1 MSNQLKA
8 LVESGKPAIGTWVG
22 FADPYAVEAIADVG
36 FDWLLIDTEH
46 FPISRE
52 SLRTILMAMKGSASV
67 PVVRLPSNTLDH
79 FQTALDL
86 GAQGVV
92 VPMVSTPQDA
102 AQTVAFCRYP
112 PLGTR
117 GFSPTRASRYFQDL
131 ERYAETANG
140 QIFLI
145 VQIET
150 PQAVANIDGI
160 MATPGIDGIF
170 IGPSD
175 LASFMHIPAQ
185 TNHPEVARV
194 VGQLIERACARSMP
208 FGLPTWTPEEC
219 MGYVNRGAR
228 LLTLGSDLHFLA
240 SSARSGLAG
249 IRRLFGSSS
258 IVSLEPQP
266 AGGDGSR

>member
-1 MSNQLKA
+1 MVNSLKA
-8 LVESGKPAIGTWVG
+8 LVASGRPAIGTWIG
-22 FADPYAVEAIADVG
+22 FTDPYSVELMADAG

-67 PVVRLPSNTLDH
+67 PVVRLPSNSLDH

-92 VPMVSTPQDA
+92 VPMISSRADA
-102 AQTVAFCRYP
+102 AQAVNFCRYP

-131 ERYAETANG
+131 EAYAQAANG
-140 QIFLI
+140 QITLI

-150 PQAVANIDGI
+150 PQAVANIDEILTLG
-160 MATPGIDGIF
+160 GIDGIF

-175 LASFMHIPAQ
+175 LASFMNLPAR
-185 TNHPEVARV
+185 TNHPEVERV
-194 VGQLIERACARSMP
+194 VERLIESACSRSIP
-208 FGLPTWTPEEC
+208 FGLPTWTPAEC
-219 MGYVNRGAR
+219 LRYVQLGAR
-228 LLTLGSDLHFLA
+228 LPTLGSDMHYMGNG
-240 SSARSGLAG
+240 ARKNLSG
-249 IRRLFGSSS
+249 IRDLLRGTPETA
-258 IVSLEPQP
+258 VS
-266 AGGDGSR
+266 GDGKR